1 MNVNEGHNKELMEH
15 CQVLKEYAQ
24 YVARVRQYTSL
35 QELSLEDAVERA
47 VDECINEGIL
57 AEFLSRN
64 RAEVV
69 SVSIFEYDKEE
80 EEKKLRRAEFEAGVE
95 HGKAEFLKQLVQ
107 RKLDRQM
114 NAQEIS
120 EDLGENI
127 AVIKEI
133 IKDLK

>member
-80 EEKKLRRAEFEAGVE
+80 EEKKMRRAEFEAGVE

>member
-57 AEFLSRN
+57 AEFLARN